1 MTMLTNPTDIARET
15 LKLLASRRIAPT
27 PDNYLK
33 LYNEIAGIALSQ
45 ESGLEQILRKS
56 LQEAFHED
64 ASLSREFAGF
74 DRALAEH
81 DWKGIEQGMSSL
93 LRNRRNGKDTPW
105 GVLIRELVKEWETK
119 RSGLTSSRKKES
131 LERVLINFS
140 SDAFVLHEKLQGLVH
155 RWMETP
161 ISVGIE
167 PSEDAAP
174 SPGMSPPSEEETK
187 GAAGTKSDDFSAGL
201 RELVAQVLED
211 GLARRLTQIPDLH
224 QQVLK
229 LAKMARDAGD
239 IRAIEKL
246 SKELKKF
253 WFQLELRGED
263 DAKILDGL
271 FRLLRLLIDNISE
284 LVLDDDQW
292 LHGQIAVVQEIISH
306 PLDSRMLYDAE
317 RGLKEVIFKQGNLK
331 HSLDE
336 AKNTL
341 KNMIATFVNRLGEM
355 SDSTGGYHDKIED
368 YSFKLRKA
376 EDINQMNAILGDILR
391 DTKNMQSDIQRTRDE
406 LMQARQEVEEAEG
419 RVRQLEAELQQV
431 SEKVRE
437 DQLTGALNRHG
448 MEEVFHRELAH
459 AERTGAPLCLAL
471 LDLDNFKRLNDTY
484 GHQAGDAALVHL
496 TKVIKEII
504 RPTDEVARY
513 GGEEFILVLPE
524 TELEYGIQVVTR
536 LQRELTKRFFL
547 HNNERLLI
555 TFSAGVALRGTDE
568 LPDSMIARA
577 DAALYKAKQAGK
589 NRVFPAE

>member
-1 MTMLTNPTDIARET
+1 MLSNPTDIARET
-15 LKLLASRRIAPT
+15 LKTLAARRVAPT

-33 LYNEIAGIALSQ
+33 LYNEIAGIDSTQ
-45 ESGLEQILRKS
+45 DDSLEQLLLKTLR
-56 LQEAFHED
+56 EAAQVD
-64 ASLSREFAGF
+64 AALGREFAGF
-74 DRALAEH
+74 ERSISEH
-81 DWKGIEQGMSSL
+81 DWKGIEQGMSAL

-105 GVLIRELVKEWETK
+105 ATLIRELLKEWETK
-119 RSGLTSSRKKES
+119 RSGLTLTRKKEA
-131 LERVLINFS
+131 LERVLIGFS
-140 SDAFVLHEKLQGLVH
+140 SDAFALHEKLQGLVN
-155 RWMETP
+155 RWAEIP
-161 ISVGIE
+161 VSVGIE
-167 PSEDAAP
+167 ASEEQAGVSGEVAVASAAP
-174 SPGMSPPSEEETK
+174 ATVQDI
-187 GAAGTKSDDFSAGL
+187 AGEL
-201 RELVAQVLED
+201 RELVAQVLEE
-211 GLARRLTQIPDLH
+211 GLAGRLTQIPDLH
-224 QQVLK
+224 DQVLK
-229 LAKMARDAGD
+229 LAGMARTAADPAGLD
-239 IRAIEKL
+239 KL

-263 DAKILDGL
+263 DAKVLDGL

-284 LVLDDDQW
+284 LVVDGDQW

-368 YSFKLRKA
+368 YSVKLRKA
-376 EDINQMNAILGDILR
+376 DNINEMNSILGDILR
-391 DTKNMQSDIQRTRDE
+391 DTKNMQGDIKRTRDE
-406 LMQARQEVEEAEG
+406 LNQARREVEDAET
-419 RVRQLEAELQQV
+419 RVRQLETELQQI

-448 MEEVFHRELAH
+448 MEEVFHREWAH
-459 AERTGAPLCLAL
+459 ADRSGAPLCLAL

-496 TKVIKEII
+496 TRVIKDII

-513 GGEEFILVLPE
+513 GGEEFIIVLPE
-524 TELEYGIQVVTR
+524 TGLDDAVQVVVR

-547 HNNERLLI
+547 ANNERLLI
-555 TFSAGVALRGTDE
+555 TFSAGVSLRGEKETPE
-568 LPDSMIARA
+568 SMIGRA

>member
-1 MTMLTNPTDIARET
+1 MLTNPTDIARET
-15 LKLLASRRIAPT
+15 LKLLASRRTAPT

-33 LYNEIAGIALSQ
+33 LYNEIAGIESSQ
-45 ESGLEQILRKS
+45 EVGLEQILRKA
-56 LQEAFHED
+56 LHEAFHED
-64 ASLSREFAGF
+64 PALAREFAGF
-74 DRALAEH
+74 ERALGEH
-81 DWKGIEQGMSSL
+81 DWKGIEQGMMGL

-105 GVLIRELVKEWETK
+105 APLIRNLLKEWETK
-119 RSGLTSSRKKES
+119 RTGLTGSRKKES

-140 SDAFVLHEKLQGLVH
+140 SDAFVLHEKLQALVQ

-161 ISVGIE
+161 ISIGIE
-167 PSEDAAP
+167 AAEEASTATGA
-174 SPGMSPPSEEETK
+174 SPAVAD
-187 GAAGTKSDDFSAGL
+187 GAAKVERGAKGEDIGAAL

-211 GLARRLTQIPDLH
+211 GLAGRLTQIPDLH
-224 QQVLK
+224 EQVLK
-229 LAKMARDAGD
+229 LAKMAREAADVF
-239 IRAIEKL
+239 AIERL
-246 SKELKKF
+246 TKELKKF

-263 DAKILDGL
+263 DAKVLDGL

-284 LVLDDDQW
+284 LVVDDGQW

-368 YSFKLRKA
+368 YSVKLRKA

-406 LMQARQEVEEAEG
+406 LIEARREVEEAEG
-419 RVRQLEAELQQV
+419 RVRQLEVELQQV

-459 AERTGAPLCLAL
+459 AERTGTPFCLAL

-496 TKVIKEII
+496 TKVIKDIV

-513 GGEEFILVLPE
+513 GGEEFIIVLPE
-524 TELEYGIQVVTR
+524 TSLDDGIHVVTR

-555 TFSAGVALRGTDE
+555 TFSAGVALRGKDE
-568 LPDSMIARA
+568 MPDSMIARA

>member
-1 MTMLTNPTDIARET
+1 MLTNPTDIARET
-15 LKLLASRRIAPT
+15 LKLLASRRIVPT

-33 LYNEIAGIALSQ
+33 LYNEIAGVEAMPDA
-45 ESGLEQILRKS
+45 GLEQVLRKS
-56 LQEAFHED
+56 LQEAFREEP
-64 ASLSREFAGF
+64 SLAREFAGF
-74 DRALAEH
+74 ERSLVER
-81 DWKGIEQGMSSL
+81 DWKGIEQGMGGL

-105 GVLIRELVKEWETK
+105 ALLIRELLKEWDTR
-119 RSGLTSSRKKES
+119 RSGLTASRKKEA
-131 LERVLINFS
+131 LDRVLSNFS
-140 SDAFVLHEKLQGLVH
+140 TDAFALHEKLQGLVH
-155 RWMETP
+155 RWMEMP
-161 ISVGIE
+161 VSVGIE
-167 PSEDAAP
+167 AAEGTMGDSASIEP
-174 SPGMSPPSEEETK
+174 ASKVE
-187 GAAGTKSDDFSAGL
+187 AAGVAGNDLTVAL

-211 GLARRLTQIPDLH
+211 GLAGRLTQIPDLH
-224 QQVLK
+224 QQVMK
-229 LAKMARDAGD
+229 LASRAREAGD
-239 IRAIEKL
+239 AAALEKL
-246 SKELKKF
+246 SKDLKKF

-263 DAKILDGL
+263 DAKVLDGL
-271 FRLLRLLIDNISE
+271 FRLLRLLIDNISD
-284 LVLDDDQW
+284 LVVDGDQW
-292 LHGQIAVVQEIISH
+292 LYGQIAVVQEIIAH

-331 HSLDE
+331 NSLNE

-376 EDINQMNAILGDILR
+376 EDINQMNSILGDILR
-391 DTKNMQSDIQRTRDE
+391 DTKNMQSDIQRTRDD
-406 LMQARQEVEEAEG
+406 LNQARREVEEAET
-419 RVRQLEAELQQV
+419 RVRELEVELQQV

-459 AERTGAPLCLAL
+459 AERTGAPFCLAL

-496 TKVIKEII
+496 TRVIKDII
-504 RPTDEVARY
+504 RPTDDVARY
-513 GGEEFILVLPE
+513 GGEEFIIILPE
-524 TELEYGIQVVTR
+524 TTLDDGIQVVTR

-547 HNNERLLI
+547 ANNERLLI
-555 TFSAGVALRGTDE
+555 TFSAGVSLRGVDE
-568 LPDSMIARA
+568 TPESMIGRA

>member
-1 MTMLTNPTDIARET
+1 MTTPTNPTDIARET
-15 LKLLASRRIAPT
+15 LKLLASRRVAPT

-33 LYNEIAGIALSQ
+33 LYNEIAGIEPAQDGGVENVLHKVLQ
-45 ESGLEQILRKS
+45 DAFREDPS
-56 LQEAFHED
+56 LA
-64 ASLSREFAGF
+64 REFAGF
-74 DRALAEH
+74 ERALGEH
-81 DWKGIEQGMSSL
+81 DWKGIEQGMAGL
-93 LRNRRNGKDTPW
+93 LRGRRNGKDTPW
-105 GVLIRELVKEWETK
+105 GALIRDLLKEWETK
-119 RSGLTSSRKKES
+119 RSGLTAPRKKES
-131 LERVLINFS
+131 LERVLSNFS
-140 SDAFVLHEKLQGLVH
+140 SDAFVLHEKLQALVH
-155 RWMETP
+155 RWAETP

-167 PSEDAAP
+167 AVADAP
-174 SPGMSPPSEEETK
+174 E
-187 GAAGTKSDDFSAGL
+187 AAGGSPVEVAKQELVGVKATDMTGSL
-201 RELVAQVLED
+201 RELIAQVLED
-211 GLARRLTQIPDLH
+211 GLGGRLSQIPDLH
-224 QQVLK
+224 EQTVK
-229 LAKMARDAGD
+229 LAKMAREAGD
-239 IRAIEKL
+239 SAALEKF

-263 DAKILDGL
+263 DAKVLDGL

-284 LVLDDDQW
+284 LVVDGDQW
-292 LHGQIAVVQEIISH
+292 LLGQIAVVQEIISH
-306 PLDSRMLYDAE
+306 PIDSRMLFDAE

-368 YSFKLRKA
+368 YSLKLRKA

-406 LMQARQEVEEAEG
+406 LNEARREVGEAEM
-419 RVRQLEAELQQV
+419 RVRQLEIELQQV

-459 AERTGAPLCLAL
+459 AERHGTPLSLAL

-484 GHQAGDAALVHL
+484 GHQTGDAALVHL
-496 TKVIKEII
+496 TKVIKDII

-513 GGEEFILVLPE
+513 GGEEFIIVLPE
-524 TELEYGIQVVTR
+524 TNLEDGVHVVTR

-555 TFSAGVALRGTDE
+555 TFSAGVALRGDGE
-568 LPDSMIARA
+568 MPDSMIARA